1 MVSYTGK
8 LDVSFLQKMPTKDEN
23 SSLPKPTPLLTL
35 AAQAARAR
43 RRRAESLQKKY
54 DESGSQKTLSSA
66 DRVLLQELQSGKL
79 HEEANEATKKSGFG
93 RLKYLDG
100 SFEDISR
107 HGGGIVRSILASVQ
121 PEVSLDVDEATEE
134 DQYAFCDFSE

>member
-8 LDVSFLQKMPTKDEN
+8 FDVSFLQTMPTKDEN
-23 SSLPKPTPLLTL
+23 SSMLKPTQHLTK

-54 DESGSQKTLSSA
+54 DESGSQITLSWT

-107 HGGGIVRSILASVQ
+107 HGRGLRCAG
-121 PEVSLDVDEATEE
+121 
-134 DQYAFCDFSE
+134 